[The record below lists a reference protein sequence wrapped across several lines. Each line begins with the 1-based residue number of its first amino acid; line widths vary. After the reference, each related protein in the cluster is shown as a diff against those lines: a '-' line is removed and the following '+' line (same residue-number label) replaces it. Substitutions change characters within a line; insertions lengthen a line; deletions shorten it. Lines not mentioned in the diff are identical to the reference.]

1 MYYKIHSDRIVLE
14 DEDGT
19 RMAEIDYPAAGE
31 GVREITH
38 IYGSDSPEGIRY
50 ARNLMD
56 LAVRELR
63 KNGQKVI
70 ATNAFAAGWFR
81 DHPEAQDLLI
91 SGTGQKYTGQ
101 EDSRY
106 AVREADMD
114 RTAPLYQEQ
123 TVRREAVPYPVSQK
137 SGGKKKEAAAP
148 LQKASRI
155 LQLVSALVMLAVLLL
170 NFASVYQNG
179 GLTGGPTL
187 AAEASTGFLVLSV
200 LFLLWTLIQLIWIL
214 TRKAYR
220 TAGRVLRLDP
230 GRGLF
235 GFVVV
240 LIVSCVCKSIT
251 YFVPTAAGI
260 FAGIIRYSEVFNQ
273 SGTVITL
280 LAILGI
286 ALCIVR
292 KVIRR

>member
-19 RMAEIDYPAAGE
+19 RIAEIDYPAAGE
-31 GVREITH
+31 GIREITH
-38 IYGSDSPEGIRY
+38 IYGSDSPEGIRH

-63 KNGQKVI
+63 KNGQKAV
-70 ATNAFAAGWFR
+70 ATNAFAASWFR
-81 DHPEAQDLLI
+81 DHPEAQDILVTAAGQAGSEKGS
-91 SGTGQKYTGQ
+91 SGYDT
-101 EDSRY
+101 R
-106 AVREADMD
+106 AADMD
-114 RTAPLYQEQ
+114 RTAPLYQE
-123 TVRREAVPYPVSQK
+123 VRREAVPYRTSAKNRV
-137 SGGKKKEAAAP
+137 KKKEAAAP
-148 LQKASRI
+148 LSKASRI
-155 LQLVSALVMLAVLLL
+155 LQLISALVMLAVLLL
-170 NFASVYQNG
+170 NFTSVYQNG
-179 GLTGGPTL
+179 GLTGGPSL
-187 AAEASTGFLVLSV
+187 ASEASTGFFSLAV
-200 LFLLWTLIQLIWIL
+200 LFLAWTLIQLIWIL

-220 TAGRVLRLDP
+220 TAGRVIRLDP
-230 GRGLF
+230 GRGLC
-235 GFVVV
+235 GFLVV